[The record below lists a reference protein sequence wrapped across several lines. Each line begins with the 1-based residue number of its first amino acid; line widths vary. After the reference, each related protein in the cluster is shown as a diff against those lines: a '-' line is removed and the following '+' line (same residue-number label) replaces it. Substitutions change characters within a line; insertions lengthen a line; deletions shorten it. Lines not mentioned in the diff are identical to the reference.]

1 MAKVTVRIWLVATS
15 NSGSICV
22 DNNGNLIY
30 ISFRDE
36 IRGKDTIPVK
46 AIRRE
51 CYPCIK
57 CKFKNS
63 DNPKTPIHSLM
74 RYQYKS
80 FLPNINSGQ
89 GITNGFAEYLGECED
104 FEPLK

>member
-1 MAKVTVRIWLVATS
+1 MAKTYVQVWLVVIS
-15 NSGSICV
+15 NDGKVCI
-22 DNNGNLIY
+22 DNNGKLIY
-30 ISFRDE
+30 ISFFSKQ
-36 IRGKDTIPVK
+36 ISTSVPVK

-57 CKFKNS
+57 CKFKHS
-63 DNPKTPIHSLM
+63 DNPKTPVHSLM
-74 RYQYKS
+74 RYQFKT

-89 GITNGFAEYLGECED
+89 GINNGFAEYLGECED